1 MQQALRR
8 MLGRTTRPPAANG
21 TPTLPS
27 SVPPYLRGRAEFD
40 SVFGDLARGKRNWQL
55 VAFGSLGVSALLAGG
70 LVTLATQSRI
80 TPYVVEVDRL
90 GRAQAFGPA
99 ERLHLTDQRVV
110 TSQLAAFVRDLRVV
124 VGDHA
129 VQGDLVRRAYAFAD
143 QSAATFLNTYFGDV
157 ANDPRLLGRDQSRI
171 VEVTS
176 VLPVPGPAMAAPN
189 AGAGQSR
196 KAEQGS
202 AGLPATWKVTW
213 TETTIPRALGGAPEV
228 SAWEGYLTT
237 RLAPPRDA
245 ERITVNP
252 LGLYVTSVTWTR
264 LSVRDARTLGESRL
278 PDGADGSPDTASQ
291 SNQPVGTPA
300 QSQEARP

>member
-1 MQQALRR
+1 MQLALRR
-8 MLGRTTRPPAANG
+8 MLGRAARPPAANG

-99 ERLHLTDQRVV
+99 ERLQLTDQRVV

-124 VGDHA
+124 VGDGV
-129 VQGDLVRRAYAFAD
+129 VQGDLMRRAYMFAD
-143 QSAATFLNTYFGDV
+143 QSTATFLNSYFGDA
-157 ANDPRLLGRDQSRI
+157 ANDPRMLGRDQSRI

-176 VLPVPGPAMAAPN
+176 VLPVPGPSMTVAPN
-189 AGAGQSR
+189 VSAGQSR
-196 KAEQGS
+196 EASGQGS

-213 TETTIPRALGGAPEV
+213 TETAIPRALGGAPEV

-252 LGLYVTSVTWTR
+252 LGL
-264 LSVRDARTLGESRL
+264 
-278 PDGADGSPDTASQ
+278 
-291 SNQPVGTPA
+291 
-300 QSQEARP
+300 